1 MSKLKNYL
9 LNEETNEFITHLI
22 SLLPE
27 RKFSEELD
35 VENVIAILARY
46 HGMNEKDVINK
57 LITILFKV
65 LCGDCTQDLVGKHND
80 IPDEDFN
87 QEELKRGIE
96 IEYEHT
102 QIPWIAKSIAKDHI
116 METPKGKSYYL
127 GLIELEKK
135 LGSKD

>member
-9 LNEETNEFITHLI
+9 LNEETNEFVIHLLT
-22 SLLPE
+22 LLPD
-27 RKFSEELD
+27 FSYGNANPHDIIEQLSK
-35 VENVIAILARY
+35 Y
-46 HGMNEKDVINK
+46 HGMSNEEVNTK
-57 LITILFKV
+57 LLNILFEILLGK
-65 LCGDCTQDLVGKHND
+65 CTQDLVGKHND

-87 QEELKRGIE
+87 QEELKLGIFT
-96 IEYEHT
+96 EYEHT